1 MVFDHRDEYASQY
14 DAIRSIAAK
23 IGWSSTA
30 ASSHGGLHRRAA

>member
-30 ASSHGGLHRRAA
+30 ASSHEGLHRRAA